1 MQFDCACG
9 YHQYDVLLE
18 HIADKFK
25 MAGYELPHLVFW
37 NVDAKLNTIPIRHGR
52 YSLVSGFS
60 PMLFEQTIRQLD
72 AVDVMN
78 DIIESDRYSYL
89 KL

>member
-1 MQFDCACG
+1 MS
-9 YHQYDVLLE
+9 
-18 HIADKFK
+18 
-25 MAGYELPHLVFW
+25 
-37 NVDAKLNTIPIRHGR
+37 DAKLNTIPIRYGR

-78 DIIESDRYSYL
+78 EIIESDRYSHL